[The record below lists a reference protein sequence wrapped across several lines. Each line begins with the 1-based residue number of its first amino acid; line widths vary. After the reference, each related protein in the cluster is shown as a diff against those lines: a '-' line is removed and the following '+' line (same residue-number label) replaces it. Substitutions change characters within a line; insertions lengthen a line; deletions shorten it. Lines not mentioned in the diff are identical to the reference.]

1 MSIIAFILNYTSTAT
16 TNFQE
21 IIGPVIGL
29 HTNNCKFQS
38 KGQGQFMKKLNMLVT
53 LTRFCFV
60 AVGGMSRPPK
70 PVVQIKKVAPP
81 AVPDTQG
88 FRHSGSS
95 FGSAGYSSAGE
106 DHVFH
111 DHSRGKSPSKL
122 QD

>member
-1 MSIIAFILNYTSTAT
+1 MFVA
-16 TNFQE
+16 
-21 IIGPVIGL
+21 
-29 HTNNCKFQS
+29 
-38 KGQGQFMKKLNMLVT
+38 
-53 LTRFCFV
+53 LTRFYSV

-122 QD
+122 HRTSVNKLLSKPSLPLLIQS